1 MGHGWFTFLL
11 VGLLAGWIAEKIM
24 KRDHGLLTNLL
35 VGVVG
40 AYLGAFL
47 VGFFVDGDEAS
58 GFWSALIVSVIGA
71 CALLAGFSLIRG
83 KSVR

>member
-1 MGHGWFTFLL
+1 MGIGWFAFLV

-24 KRDHGLLTNLL
+24 KRNHGLLTNLI

-47 VGFFVDGDEAS
+47 LRTVAGVEAF
-58 GFWSALIVSVIGA
+58 GFWQ
-71 CALLAGFSLIRG
+71 ALLTAVLGAVVLLFLTGLVFRRS
-83 KSVR
+83 